1 MDLHV
6 EIRLRKT
13 ASRKLTVL
21 EEKVRELPH
30 LKDLEKKRDEK
41 RKHLFETAAETET
54 ETGTDLD
61 WEGGGAKARSQDYC
75 RAARILLQTPDS

>member
-41 RKHLFETAAETET
+41 RKHLFEAQ
-54 ETGTDLD
+54 DCIV
-61 WEGGGAKARSQDYC
+61 ARKDG
-75 RAARILLQTPDS
+75 LLEEIEALVRQSIREEALVVVCWNLC